1 MKGAKMSDLQK
12 QSRQNRKS
20 FITNSLF
27 FLPPIVTGIWLG
39 NAHSNSDFTQGM
51 MGIAR
56 IAALILVG
64 IYIRFTVRRLHDAG
78 KSGWLSFLLIPP
90 ATLFFLIYLFSAHKP
105 EPNKW
110 GEHTS
115 ALQIFGIRAKGWRI
129 IGIAL
134 IAMIMLYLAGL
145 FATFF
150 FDSGTY

>member
-1 MKGAKMSDLQK
+1 MSDQQK

-56 IAALILVG
+56 IVALVLVG
-64 IYIRFTVRRLHDAG
+64 IFIRFTVRRLHDAG
-78 KSGWLSFLLIPP
+78 RSGWYSFLLIPP
-90 ATLFFLIYLFSAHKP
+90 ATLFFLIYLFFAQTP
-105 EPNKW
+105 ETNKW
-110 GEHTS
+110 GEPTS
-115 ALQIFGIRAKGWRI
+115 ELRIFGIRAIGWRI
-129 IGIAL
+129 IGVVLVAIL
-134 IAMIMLYLAGL
+134 MLYLAGL

>member
-1 MKGAKMSDLQK
+1 MSDQQK

-56 IAALILVG
+56 IVALVLVG
-64 IYIRFTVRRLHDAG
+64 IFIRFTVSRLHDAG
-78 KSGWLSFLLIPP
+78 RSGWFSFLLIPP
-90 ATLFFLIYLFSAHKP
+90 ATLFFLIYLFFAEKT
-105 EPNKW
+105 ETNKW
-110 GEHTS
+110 GEPTS
-115 ALQIFGIRAKGWRI
+115 ELQIFGIRAKGWRI
-129 IGIAL
+129 VGIVLVAVL
-134 IAMIMLYLAGL
+134 LLYLAGL

>member
-1 MKGAKMSDLQK
+1 MSDQPK

-56 IAALILVG
+56 IVSLVLVG
-64 IYIRFTVRRLHDAG
+64 IFIRFTVRRLHDAG
-78 KSGWLSFLLIPP
+78 RSGWLSFLLIPP
-90 ATLFFLIYLFSAHKP
+90 ATLFFLIYLFTAQHA

-110 GEHTS
+110 GEPTS
-115 ALQIFGIRAKGWRI
+115 ELRMFGIRAKGWRI
-129 IGIAL
+129 AVITL
-134 IAMIMLYLAGL
+134 LTLFMLYLAGL
-145 FATFF
+145 FTTFF